1 MPLHQEPFSE
11 LKIDVHER
19 ESDSYMGRQDE
30 DFIGADQDFV
40 PEQGEEFDVTNRL
53 DYIEAQTCTD
63 APNFHDENVEILSP
77 IPTVEPE
84 DMFKKTRQA
93 RFTEAR
99 FEGRPQHQKKESKPE
114 DMFQKTRQARFS
126 QARSEISAHRACE

>member
-11 LKIDVHER
+11 LKVEVHER
-19 ESDSYMGRQDE
+19 ESDSYLGRQDE

-40 PEQGEEFDVTNRL
+40 PEQGEEFDLASRL

-63 APNFHDENVEILSP
+63 APNFYDENVEILSP
-77 IPTVEPE
+77 IPPE

-93 RFTEAR
+93 RFSQTR
-99 FEGRPQHQKKESKPE
+99 FEGIPQKQKQESKPE